1 VSLANCPHENHRGH
15 WDRFN
20 QRHGRGVP
28 GSIEPASHSSQV
40 VRPESEAKVIFRW
53 GELQDRALEIERME
67 WGRDESEVR
76 LTCNLFLFLFNT
88 ICIICFANIN
98 DCVAKEANHQVLAA
112 TKNGFFKVFS
122 LLEDRLEL
130 RWQVSLSLYSLFLF
144 HSA

>member
-1 VSLANCPHENHRGH
+1 
-15 WDRFN
+15 
-20 QRHGRGVP
+20 
-28 GSIEPASHSSQV
+28 
-40 VRPESEAKVIFRW
+40 
-53 GELQDRALEIERME
+53 ME